1 MFPHACFPKSF
12 ALLLVHFAK
21 TIASHLASFGIS
33 HTEDIIGLDS
43 TINTTVTR
51 NWLAEWL
58 DNMFWFWWRYLE
70 ECCASLCFSL
80 RLNNLLT
87 SSNKSL
93 SVILLSLQIRFFFS
107 QCLSWSLTSIECV
120 FLRCKNWL
128 LRVKTIRKLF

>member
-1 MFPHACFPKSF
+1 MFPLACFPESF

-21 TIASHLASFGIS
+21 TIAGHLASFGIS

-43 TINTTVTR
+43 TINTTVTW

-70 ECCASLCFSL
+70 ESCAGLCFSL

-107 QCLSWSLTSIECV
+107 
-120 FLRCKNWL
+120 
-128 LRVKTIRKLF
+128 